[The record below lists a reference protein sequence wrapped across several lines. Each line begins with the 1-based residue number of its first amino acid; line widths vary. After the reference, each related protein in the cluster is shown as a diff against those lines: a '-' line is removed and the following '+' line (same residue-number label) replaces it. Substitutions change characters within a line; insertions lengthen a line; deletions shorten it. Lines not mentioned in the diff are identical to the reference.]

1 MDDKQPKYNTRR
13 VLARYKFIGFL
24 FGFFGLVILLKAAYL
39 MTVDRDYWLAVN
51 AKFESEYKPLPA
63 TRGNI
68 LSADGQLL
76 ATSLPEYRIFLDPM
90 SWERDSVKREKD
102 QKRRDSI
109 LTHCMD
115 SIVNGMHQIIPDL
128 DPQTLRRRIIEGR
141 RKKKHNIALYS
152 QNASRI
158 SNFWS

>member
-76 ATSLPEYRIFLDPM
+76 ATSLPEYRIFL
-90 SWERDSVKREKD
+90 
-102 QKRRDSI
+102 
-109 LTHCMD
+109 
-115 SIVNGMHQIIPDL
+115 
-128 DPQTLRRRIIEGR
+128 
-141 RKKKHNIALYS
+141 
-152 QNASRI
+152 
-158 SNFWS
+158 F